1 MAITSVSRARRR
13 RLGLGAALLLFSV
26 LAGGLISATSAQDP
40 KPAKPAKKNSTPR
53 KEPIT
58 DELAVTSGAQQ
69 VVATI
74 NQEIEKKWKE
84 NKIEPSD
91 RCSDYDFIRRAS
103 LDLIGR
109 IARRREIEEFM
120 KDPPRKRR
128 SLLIERLLASDEY
141 AMNMADLWTALLLTR
156 TGGKIYHEQM
166 RAWLQEQFQRY
177 DANWSR
183 ITTEL
188 LTASGKTSKENG
200 AVNFVLAHLGEK
212 NKDNPREIGHYNM
225 VPITSRTTRLFL
237 GLRIQC
243 IQCHDHKFNDEWKQ
257 HQFWGINA
265 FFRQVDAPDGRPGDI
280 RKKKKDK
287 NKADPEFVLVDD
299 PELNPEGIVPYER
312 RTGVLL
318 YQKPTFV
325 DGTKMLLKDGMTR
338 RQALADMVVKNEYF
352 AKTFVNRM
360 WAHFMGRGFTRDVD
374 DWGDHNPTS
383 HLELVE
389 RLAKDWAEKA
399 NYNPRELIR
408 WICNSRAYGLSCV
421 TNPTNDKTEAEQYF
435 SRMLVK
441 AMTPEQLFESIM
453 TATQAPIGDNKESR
467 RALRNE
473 WLDKLVL
480 NFGDD
485 EGNEITFNGTVVQAL
500 LLMNGAE
507 INKAIMDL
515 QRGTVATV
523 LKLPPRKAVEVLYL
537 AALNRP
543 PTTGE
548 MNRILSPQVIN
559 MPRAPIRDP
568 LTFNIGFYQDLM
580 WALLNSNEF
589 ILNH

>member
-1 MAITSVSRARRR
+1 MAITSVTRTSRRR
-13 RLGLGAALLLFSV
+13 RLLHGAAFFLLSL
-26 LAGGLISATSAQDP
+26 LAAGLVADTSAQDV
-40 KPAKPAKKNSTPR
+40 KSAKPAKKTTKPR
-53 KEPIT
+53 KETIS
-58 DELAVTSGAQQ
+58 DELAVTSAARQ
-69 VVATI
+69 VVANI
-74 NQEIEKKWKE
+74 NEEIEKKWKE
-84 NKIEPSD
+84 NKVEPSD
-91 RCSDYDFIRRAS
+91 RCSDYEFIRRAS

-109 IARRREIEEFM
+109 IARRREIDEFM
-120 KDPPRKRR
+120 KDPPRRRR

-141 AMNMADLWTALLLTR
+141 AGNMANLWTALLLTR
-156 TGGKIYHEQM
+156 SGAKKYHEEM
-166 RAWLQEQFQRY
+166 HAWLQEQFQKP
-177 DANWSR
+177 DATWSR
-183 ITTEL
+183 ISTEL
-188 LTASGKTSKENG
+188 LTASGKTSENG

-212 NKDNPREIGHYNM
+212 NKDNPQENGRYNM

-237 GLRIQC
+237 GLRVQC

-265 FFRQVDAPDGRPGDI
+265 FFRQVDTPEGRPGEI
-280 RKKKKDK
+280 RKKQKDK
-287 NKADPEFVLVDD
+287 TDPEFVLLDN
-299 PELNPEGIVPYER
+299 PELNAEGIVPYER

-338 RQALADMVVKNEYF
+338 RQALAELVVKNEYF
-352 AKTFVNRM
+352 PKTFVNRM

-374 DWGDHNPTS
+374 DWGDHNPIS
-383 HLELVE
+383 HPELVE
-389 RLAKDWAEKA
+389 RLSKDWAEKA
-399 NYNPRELIR
+399 SYNPRELIR

-421 TNPTNDKTEAEQYF
+421 TNPTNDKNEAEHYF

-453 TATQAPIGDNKESR
+453 TATQAAIGDNKENR
-467 RALRNE
+467 RKLREE
-473 WLDKLVL
+473 WLNKLVL

-500 LLMNGAE
+500 LLMNGVE

-515 QRGTVATV
+515 QRGAVATV
-523 LKLPPRKAVEVLYL
+523 LRLPPRKAVEALYL
-537 AALNRP
+537 TTLNRP

-548 MNRILSPQVIN
+548 LNRILSPQVIN
-559 MPRAPIRDP
+559 MPRVPMRDP
-568 LTFNIGFYQDLM
+568 LAFNIGFYQDLM